1 MANAKSS
8 MVEYRGLGRRKS
20 STARVI
26 LRPGS
31 GKFIINN
38 REAKNYL
45 LSDLHI
51 QDAEQPLVLTE
62 TKGQFDILVNVRG
75 GGLKG
80 QAGAIRLGIARALL
94 LASDTYRAKLKPA
107 GMLTRDA
114 RSVERKKPGLNKA
127 RRARQFSK
135 R

>member
-1 MANAKSS
+1 MK
-8 MVEYRGLGRRKS
+8 
-20 STARVI
+20 
-26 LRPGS
+26 P
-31 GKFIINN
+31 
-38 REAKNYL
+38 KNYL

-94 LASDTYRAKLKPA
+94 LASDTYRA
-107 GMLTRDA
+107 
-114 RSVERKKPGLNKA
+114 
-127 RRARQFSK
+127 
-135 R
+135 